1 MSSQSSEPR
10 PHDEDAPGPADDGG
24 DEPPQR
30 RTAGVHVV
38 PSDAEL
44 VRRTLAGDSRAFGV
58 LIDRYQGLLTLI
70 AYRRTGRPAECED
83 LVQEAFVRAF
93 KALPTLEKPERFKSW
108 IAQIVSNAALDRVRR
123 RSPVVSFDQESG
135 LIQALPP
142 EQSPRP
148 SGQLQVDEERRRLIE
163 AIEELPDTYQVPLVL
178 RYLEGMEYCDI
189 ARKLGLREE
198 AVRKRVCRANEML
211 HRIMAAGATGGPT

>member
-1 MSSQSSEPR
+1 MRSEPNNA
-10 PHDEDAPGPADDGG
+10 PAPGDVGSATP
-24 DEPPQR
+24 
-30 RTAGVHVV
+30 VV
-38 PSDAEL
+38 PEDAEL
-44 VRRTLAGDSRAFGV
+44 VRRVLNGDSFAFGM

-135 LIQALPP
+135 MIEALPP
-142 EQSPRP
+142 REGTRP
-148 SGQLQVDEERRRLIE
+148 SGRIMMDEQRQRLIA
-163 AIEELPDTYQVPLVL
+163 AIESLHETYQIPIVL
-178 RYLEGMEYCDI
+178 RYLEGMSHADI
-189 ARKLGLREE
+189 AQKLGLREE
-198 AVRKRVCRANEML
+198 AVRKRICRANEML
-211 HRIMAAGATGGPT
+211 HKIVLSGQSTSGRKG